1 MCDAIGIIA
10 VISIVR
16 NWKGTM
22 PATKQTIVGRFAPS
36 PTGPLHF
43 GSLIAAVGSYCLA
56 RQSGGRWVL
65 RMDDLDQP
73 RVVPGADAA
82 MLTLLE
88 QLGFAWDGEVVRQS
102 QRLERYQQVLD
113 QLVAQGLV
121 FDCACTRREILASAP
136 HPGDEGPVYPGTCR
150 NGLPAGRQPRA
161 QRLRVAEPALC
172 FHDGVFGPIE
182 QHLATVVGDFVL
194 KRADGIFAYQLAVVV
209 DDYDS
214 GVNQVVRGGDLL
226 GSTPRQIHLCNCL
239 GFPVPAYI
247 HLPLAVNAAGDKIS
261 KRSGARPLTAETA
274 SDWLVAALRL
284 LGQQVPAE
292 LLGGPAPELL
302 EWACGSFSL
311 AAVPTAAASPPA
323 GME

>member
-1 MCDAIGIIA
+1 MA
-10 VISIVR
+10 
-16 NWKGTM
+16 KG
-22 PATKQTIVGRFAPS
+22 Q
-36 PTGPLHF
+36 
-43 GSLIAAVGSYCLA
+43 
-56 RQSGGRWVL
+56 
-65 RMDDLDQP
+65 
-73 RVVPGADAA
+73 
-82 MLTLLE
+82 
-88 QLGFAWDGEVVRQS
+88 
-102 QRLERYQQVLD
+102 
-113 QLVAQGLV
+113 V

-136 HPGDEGPVYPGTCR
+136 HPGEEGPVYPGTCR

-161 QRLRVAEPALC
+161 QRLRVAEPVLC
-172 FHDGVFGPIE
+172 FHDGVYGPIE
-182 QHLATVVGDFVL
+182 QHLATVVGDFIL

-261 KRSGARPLTAETA
+261 KRYGSRPLAAETA
-274 SDWLVAALRL
+274 SDWLAAALL
-284 LGQQVPAE
+284 FLGQQVPAE

-311 AAVPTAAASPPA
+311 AAIPTAEASPPA